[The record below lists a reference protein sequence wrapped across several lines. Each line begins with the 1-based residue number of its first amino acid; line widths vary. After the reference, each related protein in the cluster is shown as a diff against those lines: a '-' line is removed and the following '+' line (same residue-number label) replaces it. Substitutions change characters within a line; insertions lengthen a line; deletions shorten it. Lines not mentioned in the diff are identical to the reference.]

1 MDENLTKGERTSQ
14 AIIEAA
20 YRLFVEQGYHAT
32 SMRQIAQGAGVA
44 LGGIYNHFNGKEDI
58 YDRVILDKHP
68 YRRVLQILQ
77 NSPGEDVEAFAIN
90 AARTMQAELQRQPDL
105 LKLALVELIEF
116 KAKHIPLLVQNIFPH
131 FYPLLQRF
139 QSQENKLRDLP
150 RPVILVSFLA
160 TFFSYFL
167 AQNVFPPGSS
177 NHDEFGALE
186 QYMDVFLH
194 GVIDPNRLQSSTGL
208 LQPQPEDPSQPG
220 QG

>member
-1 MDENLTKGERTSQ
+1 MDENLSKGERTSQ

-20 YRLFVEQGYHAT
+20 YRLFVDQGYHAT

-44 LGGIYNHFNGKEDI
+44 LGGIYNHFSGKEDI
-58 YDRVILDKHP
+58 YDQVILYKHP

-90 AARTMQAELQRQPDL
+90 AARTMQVELQRQPDL

-116 KAKHIPLLVQNIFPH
+116 KGKHIPFLVQNIFPH
-131 FYPLLQRF
+131 FYPLLMRL
-139 QSQENKLRDLP
+139 QSQASRLRDLP

-167 AQNVFPPGSS
+167 AQNVFPPDSS
-177 NHDEFGALE
+177 MHDEYGALE

-194 GVIDPNRLQSSTGL
+194 GVIDHNRLQSSTGPQ
-208 LQPQPEDPSQPG
+208 QPPTESHPG
-220 QG
+220 QN

>member
-1 MDENLTKGERTSQ
+1 MDENLSKGERTSQ
-14 AIIEAA
+14 SIIEAA

-44 LGGIYNHFNGKEDI
+44 LGGIYNHFSGKEDI

-68 YRRVLQILQ
+68 YRRVLHILQ
-77 NSPGEDVEAFAIN
+77 NAPGEDVEAFAIN
-90 AARTMQAELQRQPDL
+90 AARTMQAELQLQPDL

-116 KAKHIPLLVQNIFPH
+116 KGKHIPFLVQNIFPH
-131 FYPLLQRF
+131 FYPLLMRF

-177 NHDEFGALE
+177 THDEFGALE

-194 GVIDPNRLQSSTGL
+194 GVINPNRLQSSTGL
-208 LQPQPEDPSQPG
+208 QQLQSEDPPQPG